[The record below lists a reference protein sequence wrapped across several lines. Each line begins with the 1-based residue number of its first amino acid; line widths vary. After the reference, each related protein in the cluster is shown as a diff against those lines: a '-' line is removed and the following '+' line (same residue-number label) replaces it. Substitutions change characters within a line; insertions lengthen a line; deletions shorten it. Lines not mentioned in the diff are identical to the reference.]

1 MSLVNFGMLRAV
13 LRQTI
18 LGMVR
23 RLPTQWVMIASVAA
37 MQSILAATILLAF
50 NLDRLSEQWERG
62 GDLLVFLKPGITQT
76 RYEQLSS
83 QLEALAQV
91 KNLSLKT
98 PKEALKELQESL
110 GNDFL
115 GDSFEEEVLPATIE
129 LEFVDDLDDP
139 ALVEFRANLLQRPEV
154 DEVESVIEGRG
165 LLAKL
170 YEFRELIA
178 FWRWIIGAWVG
189 LSVMFVFSQFVRL
202 NLHQRRREVE
212 VLNSVGATRFF
223 ILSPLV
229 IEGGLQA
236 CIGSITALWIVE
248 NILDS
253 QKVGAEML
261 SELLLFSPEPLSLT
275 LSLSFIALSTS
286 LGVVASWRSAVYFLT
301 HQE

>member
-1 MSLVNFGMLRAV
+1 MILKNLGVLRAV

-18 LGMVR
+18 LGMTR

-37 MQSILAATILLAF
+37 MQSILAATLLLAF
-50 NLDRLSEQWERG
+50 NLDRLSEQWQRG
-62 GDLLVFLKPGITQT
+62 GDLLVFLKPGISET

-83 QLEALAQV
+83 QLESLEQV
-91 KNLSLKT
+91 ENLSLKT
-98 PKEALKELQESL
+98 PQEALIELQNSL
-110 GNDFL
+110 GDEFL
-115 GDSFEEEVLPATIE
+115 GDSFAGEVLPATIE
-129 LEFVDDLDDP
+129 IEFIEGIE
-139 ALVEFRANLLQRPEV
+139 ASTLVEFRASLLQYPEV

-178 FWRWIIGAWVG
+178 FWRWIIGLWVG
-189 LSVMFVFSQFVRL
+189 LSIMFVFSQFVRL

-236 CIGSITALWIVE
+236 CIGSMTALWIVE
-248 NILDS
+248 SILDS
-253 QKVGAEML
+253 QKVGAEMV
-261 SELLLFSPEPLSLT
+261 SELLLFEPEPLSFL
-275 LSLSFIALSTS
+275 LSLSFIILSTV
-286 LGVVASWRSAVYFLT
+286 LGMIASWRSAVYFLA